1 MEVGTVTASTRTTAD
16 IKGCTAKLPIR
27 IAMMEINETG
37 AATMEAIARV
47 RGTDAFAEIR
57 FQESSVRISKAIA
70 LQKQLGH
77 IAKNKTAISMAI
89 ESNGI

>member
-1 MEVGTVTASTRTTAD
+1 MTASTRTTAD
-16 IKGCTAKLPIR
+16 IKGCTVKLPNR
-27 IAMMEINETG
+27 IATMEINETG
-37 AATMEAIARV
+37 AATMEAIAQV

-70 LQKQLGH
+70 RREQLGH
-77 IAKNKTAISMAI
+77 IAKTTTAMSMAI